1 MHPAITY
8 IQERRDA
15 FVEELKAF
23 CRIPSI
29 STKSE
34 HKADMQ
40 KAAAWVAD
48 SMRTIGLEY
57 V

>member
-1 MHPAITY
+1 MHPAIRY

-23 CRIPSI
+23 CRIPSV

-34 HKADMQ
+34 HKADKQ
-40 KAAAWVAD
+40 RAAEWLDRKSV
-48 SMRTIGLEY
+48 